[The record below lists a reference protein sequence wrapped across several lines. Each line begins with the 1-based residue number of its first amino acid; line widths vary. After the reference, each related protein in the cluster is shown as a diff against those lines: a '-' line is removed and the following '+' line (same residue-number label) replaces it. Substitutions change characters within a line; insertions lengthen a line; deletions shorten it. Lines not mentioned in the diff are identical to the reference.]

1 MFPVNES
8 NLSFIQAQSNDNE
21 HEKKK
26 NYPICCSHSTVMGYK
41 YFDKLFYLLRSSM
54 WSIRTLILQLI
65 SVMRFVWRVDGLS
78 VTVNFLIV
86 IAQANDGIGKM
97 LNRRLL
103 RLS

>member
-1 MFPVNES
+1 
-8 NLSFIQAQSNDNE
+8 
-21 HEKKK
+21 
-26 NYPICCSHSTVMGYK
+26 
-41 YFDKLFYLLRSSM
+41 M

>member
-1 MFPVNES
+1 
-8 NLSFIQAQSNDNE
+8 
-21 HEKKK
+21 
-26 NYPICCSHSTVMGYK
+26 
-41 YFDKLFYLLRSSM
+41 M

-86 IAQANDGIGKM
+86 IVQANDGIGKM